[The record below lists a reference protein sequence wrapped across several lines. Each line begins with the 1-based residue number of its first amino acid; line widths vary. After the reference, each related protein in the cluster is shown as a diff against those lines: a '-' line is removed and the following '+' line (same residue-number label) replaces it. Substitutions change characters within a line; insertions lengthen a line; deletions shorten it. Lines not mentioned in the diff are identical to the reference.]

1 MIKTQICCLITIYF
15 IGSIYFSA
23 KRKRSATHT
32 LFVLLLLCANVNLWL
47 DMATVYTVNH
57 LDIVPQGLN
66 RALHLLF
73 YVSLCSVIYI
83 VFLYTLSLIEQEKR
97 LSAMENLWLRH
108 PPVLGCIIMCLLPMR
123 YEETAQG
130 NHSVGAA
137 KGMLFF
143 IIGCYFVASLFCLW
157 RYKKYINE
165 KKSGVIKMA
174 LLAWAGVS
182 IYQAIVPT
190 SLISGFGVMLLC
202 LAFFLTVENPDVHL
216 IEALEDEKEKAELA
230 NQAKSDFLA
239 RMSHE
244 IRTPINGI
252 IGMNEMILRES
263 TERGIR
269 EYASDIKSSSHTLL
283 SIIGDILDLS
293 KIESGK
299 MQLQLVKYELA
310 DLLGDVVRMTAV
322 KMEEK
327 QLQFHIEVEETLPAV
342 LFGDDVRIR
351 QVLMNL
357 LGNSIKYTD
366 SGSVVLRITGRKK
379 GEDVLLHVEVEDTGI
394 GIRQEDIT
402 RIFEAFDRLDEY
414 RNRRIEGTGLG
425 LAITRQLLHMMG
437 SELHVRSTYGAGSVF
452 YFNLKQV
459 VIEDREL
466 GSLKQTVRAE
476 AEQREHKA
484 GFYAPEAHVLVAD
497 DNEVNRRVLRAL
509 LKETGVQ
516 IADCDCGRACLEKV
530 CREHFDLI
538 LLDQMMPDMDGVTVL
553 HRMQEL
559 DENQNKNTP
568 VIVFT
573 ANAISGAK
581 ERYLAEGF
589 DDFLAKPIVP
599 EKLERLLQLWL
610 PKELLLP
617 PIEQSSAP
625 KAKAAAP
632 AAEKA
637 ATAATAAAT
646 EKAAAA
652 PATGRS
658 ELPYIEGI
666 DWDYARLHFPKDEL
680 LVSLVRE
687 FGSNINAECA
697 CLLQLQEQIREI
709 DKNGQN
715 EDALQEYQRRLHGL
729 KSTAGMIG
737 AVVIAALAKKLEK
750 AAAER
755 QIETILHIAPS
766 LLDELSFCG
775 EQIQS
780 ALPEAEKELLQD
792 RQQILA
798 LLEMLLLPLE
808 ELDIDRAD
816 GAMEQLR
823 QYAYQQQLQEQ
834 IDRIG
839 SCVQKLQLEQAAEA
853 VKALMEKL

>member
-23 KRKRSATHT
+23 KRKRSATHN

-47 DMATVYTVNH
+47 DMTTVYTVNH
-57 LDIVPQGLN
+57 LDIVPMGLN
-66 RALHLLF
+66 RTLHLLF
-73 YVSLCSVIYI
+73 YVSLCSVVYI
-83 VFLYTLSLIEQEKR
+83 VFLYILSLIEQEKK
-97 LSAMENLWLRH
+97 LSAMENFWLRQ
-108 PPVLGCIIMCLLPMR
+108 PPVLGCTIMCLLPMR
-123 YEETAQG
+123 YEETARG

-143 IIGCYFVASLFCLW
+143 IIGFYFIVSLFCLW
-157 RYKKYINE
+157 RYKKYINA

-174 LLAWAGVS
+174 LLVWAGVT

-190 SLISGFGVMLLC
+190 SLISGFGVMLFC

-216 IEALEDEKEKAELA
+216 IEALADEKEKAELA
-230 NQAKSDFLA
+230 NQAKSEFLA

-263 TERGIR
+263 TENGIR
-269 EYASDIKSSSHTLL
+269 EYAADIKSSSHTLL

-299 MQLQLVKYELA
+299 MQIQPVKYELA
-310 DLLGDVVRMTAV
+310 DLLCDVVRMTSV
-322 KMEEK
+322 KMAEK
-327 QLQFHIEVEETLPAV
+327 GLQFHIEAEETLPAV
-342 LFGDDVRIR
+342 LWGDDVRIR
-351 QVLMNL
+351 QILMNL
-357 LGNSIKYTD
+357 LSNSVKYTD
-366 SGSVVLRITGRKK
+366 SGSVTLRVTGRKK
-379 GEDVLLHVEVEDTGI
+379 GGDVLLHIEVADTGI

-402 RIFEAFDRLDEY
+402 RIFEAFDRVDEP
-414 RNRRIEGTGLG
+414 RNRSIEGTGLG
-425 LAITRQLLHMMG
+425 LAITRQLLYMMD

-459 VIEDREL
+459 IKEDKVL
-466 GSLKQTVRAE
+466 GSLEQAVRAD
-476 AEQREHKA
+476 AEQWEHESA
-484 GFYAPEAHVLVAD
+484 FYAPEARVLVAD

-516 IADCDCGRACLEKV
+516 IEDSDCGRACLEAV

-538 LLDQMMPDMDGVTVL
+538 LLDHMMPDMDGVTVRR
-553 HRMQEL
+553 RMQEL
-559 DENQNKNTP
+559 EENQNKQTP

-589 DDFLAKPIVP
+589 DDFLAKPVVP

-610 PKELLLP
+610 PKDLLLP
-617 PIEQSSAP
+617 PIEQSAAQ
-625 KAKAAAP
+625 KEEAQKEEAKNP
-632 AAEKA
+632 VLNKKGTKTRE
-637 ATAATAAAT
+637 
-646 EKAAAA
+646 
-652 PATGRS
+652 

-666 DWDYARLHFPKDEL
+666 DWDYARLHFPEDEL
-680 LVSLVRE
+680 LISLVRE
-687 FGSNINAECA
+687 FGSNIDAECEQ
-697 CLLQLQEQIREI
+697 LLRLQGQISEI
-709 DKNGQN
+709 NKNGQN
-715 EDALQEYQRRLHGL
+715 ADALREYQRKLHGL

-750 AAAER
+750 AVAER
-755 QIETILHIAPS
+755 ETETILHLAPS
-766 LLDELSFCG
+766 LLNELSFCR

-780 ALPEAEKELLQD
+780 ALPEADKELLQD

-816 GAMEQLR
+816 VAMEQLR

-834 IDRIG
+834 IDQIG
-839 SCVQKLQLEQAAEA
+839 SCVQKLQMEQAADA
-853 VKALMEKL
+853 VKELMEQLQAKEKAFQ